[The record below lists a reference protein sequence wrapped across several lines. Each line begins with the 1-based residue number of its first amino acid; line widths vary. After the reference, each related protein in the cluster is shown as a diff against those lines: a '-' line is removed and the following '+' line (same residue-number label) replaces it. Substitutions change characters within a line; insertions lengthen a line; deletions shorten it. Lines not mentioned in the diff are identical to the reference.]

1 MSKESE
7 RVREEIACMHCVYKG
22 DCDSQPTL
30 DNIPKRLI
38 CDINLELAA
47 QTLKIKGI
55 AVLSDDQNPPP
66 SICNSMTISRNID
79 WAEIYCKAQ
88 QDMLKAGF
96 RKVV

>member
-7 RVREEIACMHCVYKG
+7 RIREEIAQRFCLNCQNPHDACLMGKYLCTGV
-22 DCDSQPTL
+22 
-30 DNIPKRLI
+30 
-38 CDINLELAA
+38 LEEAD
-47 QTLKIKGI
+47 QILKIKGI

-88 QDMLKAGF
+88 TDMFDAGF